1 MSVNLF
7 HQVLSLFKAS
17 KDLESCSL
25 RIMDY
30 IIFMMQIAELQTE
43 RVVIECVT
51 IMLSGSLY

>member
-30 IIFMMQIAELQTE
+30 IIFMMQIAELQIE
-43 RVVIECVT
+43 CVVIECVT
-51 IMLSGSLY
+51 IMLFGSLY